1 MKSHIDRFPSHFMFQ
16 LTKDEFDNLK
26 SHFATSNLRSTTGIS
41 RQWGGHRY
49 PPYAFTEQGVAM
61 LSSVLH
67 SERAIQVNI
76 QIMDTFV
83 RIRQL
88 LGTHKD
94 LAQKLEELENK
105 YDAKFRVVFDAIRK
119 LMGPEKPPP
128 SRRIGF
134 QADKE

>member
-1 MKSHIDRFPSHFMFQ
+1 
-16 LTKDEFDNLK
+16 
-26 SHFATSNLRSTTGIS
+26 
-41 RQWGGHRY
+41 
-49 PPYAFTEQGVAM
+49 M

-67 SERAIQVNI
+67 SKRAIQVNI